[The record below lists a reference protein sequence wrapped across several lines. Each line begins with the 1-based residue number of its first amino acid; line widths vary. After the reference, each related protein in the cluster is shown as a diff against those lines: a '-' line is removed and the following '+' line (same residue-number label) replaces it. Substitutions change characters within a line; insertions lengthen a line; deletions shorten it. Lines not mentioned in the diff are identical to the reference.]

1 MKTLRSVT
9 ILAVA
14 AVILATPLAAVHHI
28 NTSSGMLVEGGPLAL
43 RGYDAVA
50 YFKQGRPVEGSHRF
64 TAVHGGVAYQF
75 ASEANKKAFEAN
87 PSKYAPAYGGYCCLR
102 CFGRCEVRRRPAG
115 VGRSST
121 GRLYLNLNP
130 DIQQK
135 WEEDIEGNISKAE
148 AELDEDHSSV
158 RARGPEV
165 SARLSRRRPGG
176 RWPFGRRGSCS
187 CTSGRGF

>member
-1 MKTLRSVT
+1 MKTLRSLT
-9 ILAVA
+9 MLAVA

-87 PSKYAPAYGGYCCLR
+87 PSKYAPAYGGYC
-102 CFGRCEVRRRPAG
+102 AYG
-115 VGRSST
+115 VSVGAKFDGDPRVWKVVD

-135 WEEDIEGNISKAE
+135 WQEDIKGNISKAE
-148 AELDEDHSSV
+148 RNWTKIKSV
-158 RARGPEV
+158 PPAD
-165 SARLSRRRPGG
+165 LK
-176 RWPFGRRGSCS
+176 
-187 CTSGRGF
+187 